1 MAESGHWQ
9 HDIDPFIVHFW
20 GEVGIRWYG
29 MAYVAGIVCGY
40 WLLKRW
46 SQRDRLPVAG
56 QQLQDFGLFAGLSMI
71 AGGRLGYLVFYAF
84 DKVLQDPLYALRL
97 WEGGMSS
104 HGGIIGFAV
113 GIWWWARR
121 HGRSFPVLGDAVCTV
136 GTIGVFFGRLANFIN
151 GELWGRPSTVP
162 WAVIFP
168 EAGMIPRHP
177 SQLYAAVAEGLLPFL
192 LLLTFHA
199 RHRRPGLTMAAFLTL
214 YAVGRFVGEFFREPD
229 NNRFLVGWLTKGQAL
244 TIPLALAAIAFA
256 IYALRRPPLPEL
268 YLAPAAPSKPA

>member
-1 MAESGHWQ
+1 MAESGHWV

-46 SQRDRLPVAG
+46 SQRERLPVAG
-56 QQLQDFGLFAGLSMI
+56 QQLQDFALVAGLSMI
-71 AGGRLGYLVFYAF
+71 AGGRLGYLAFYAF
-84 DKVLQDPLYALRL
+84 DKVLGDPLYALRL

-121 HGRSFPVLGDAVCTV
+121 HGRSYFVLGDAVCAV

-168 EAGMIPRHP
+168 DGGMIPRHP
-177 SQLYAAVAEGLLPFL
+177 SQLYAALAEGLIPFL
-192 LLLTFHA
+192 LLLPFHA
-199 RHRRPGLTMAAFLTL
+199 RHRRPGLTMAAFLLL
-214 YAVGRFVGEFFREPD
+214 YSVGRFAGEFFREPD
-229 NNRFLVGWLTKGQAL
+229 DNRFLVGWLTKGQAL
-244 TIPLALAAIAFA
+244 TIPLAIAGIAFA
-256 IYALRRPPLPEL
+256 IHAMRRPPRPEL
-268 YLAPAAPSKPA
+268 YPPPTRPA